1 MASCCESGNEIS
13 VSLYSGNFLNSYIRI
28 SFSTSISP
36 LGVVW
41 LEISVFLRHFLAKL
55 NSHGRG
61 SGLGSD
67 LPRKSLFASAPPL
80 CNEGHWN

>member
-1 MASCCESGNEIS
+1 MAGCCESGNEIS
-13 VSLYSGNFLNSYIRI
+13 GALYSGNLLTGCINI
-28 SFSTSISP
+28 SFSTSILP

-41 LEISVFLRHFLAKL
+41 LEISDFLRHFLAKL
-55 NSHGRG
+55 NSRGHG

-67 LPRKSLFASAPPL
+67 LPRKSLFVDAPIF